1 MSTYTI
7 DLALLGKFE
16 NKLNS
21 FKKKFSKY
29 GDGGIT
35 YEVSAPY
42 IRKTIDSHKQIVVD
56 VTVEASYRISGY
68 SFVALLEMT
77 PNGEGNLIKKIS
89 EDVEV
94 PTIYRSRCECDHC
107 GASRFRKYTVLLQN
121 DSTKEYVQVGKSCVK
136 DYLGQDMSNYASYLN
151 FYSMLENEV
160 DNIRMSLRKETRGYS
175 FEDIVKQT
183 LEYVKRF
190 GYISKAQ
197 AIDSVDSVAT
207 STAVYYALNSFEDF
221 EIYDISEE
229 SKSLCD
235 QVVSFVKDLDT
246 SSDYNNNL
254 KLLLNSPYI
263 ENKNLGLVVSS
274 VGYYL
279 REINNS
285 TKKSAPPSNYIGGI
299 GDKIEFTSTPECV
312 YSALGEFGWTYIYRM
327 MSNNDVIIWKTNK
340 CLDTDTQIKIKAT
353 IKDHAEYKGVK
364 QTFITRGRVVA

>member
-151 FYSMLENEV
+151 FYSMLEDEV

-197 AIDSVDSVAT
+197 ALDSVDSVAT

-279 REINNS
+279 RETNNS
-285 TKKSAPPSNYIGGI
+285 TKKSAPPSNYIGDI

-353 IKDHAEYKGVK
+353 IKDHTEYKGVK
-364 QTFITRGRVVA
+364 QTFITRGKVVA